1 MNEIE
6 PLNHTGKRRQG
17 KQSTH
22 ACHKAGRSIS
32 LLQPTSSISR
42 LQATSQDCARHETF
56 PIMSGAVPLQH
67 KLGEPTRI
75 YRESISRSQYRYPSV
90 LRKLEQATRTPTLA
104 RWVHKRSAGG
114 GIYCIVLLLP
124 LLCAA
129 RNWALT
135 RPARIARISNA
146 LPRRGCSS
154 AGRAL
159 PSQGRGRGFES
170 LHLHHRA
177 KPLGSLPRVFA
188 IFQALSS
195 TRARSSAG

>member
-22 ACHKAGRSIS
+22 ACHKAGRSIG

-114 GIYCIVLLLP
+114 GICCIVLLLP
-124 LLCAA
+124 LLCAARNWA

-170 LHLHHRA
+170 LHLHHVNA
-177 KPLGSLPRVFA
+177 GHLGFARVPFP
-188 IFQALSS
+188 
-195 TRARSSAG
+195 